1 MQYLTERKR
10 AEGMGAGG
18 QGTHHQWQMMV
29 SSAALVILVP
39 LFVITFAN
47 GLGGTYEEVLAYYSR
62 PFPAIVTGLTL
73 VVVIIHLMREA
84 QVAIEDYVHGVA
96 EKLTLM
102 AVTAFS
108 YTLIAAGLFA
118 LVKLAL

>member
-1 MQYLTERKR
+1 MHYLTDRKR
-10 AEGMGAGG
+10 AQGTGAGR
-18 QGTHHQWQMMV
+18 QGTHHHWQMMV
-29 SSAALVILVP
+29 SSTALVFLVP
-39 LFVITFAN
+39 LFVFTFAA

-62 PFPAIVTGLTL
+62 PFPAIVTALTL
-73 VVVIIHLMREA
+73 VVVILHLVREA

-96 EKLTLM
+96 EKLSLM
-102 AVTAFS
+102 AVAAFG